1 MVRKSGCWPAASHMK
16 MIFSRTA
23 LQGFSTPLSVLGLGC
38 VQKKDTEEQLRAYIK
53 QLSRFTE
60 LQIEVIKDGS
70 IKAIHYIF
78 PVLNP

>member
-1 MVRKSGCWPAASHMK
+1 MPSGIPFVIWL
-16 MIFSRTA
+16 FLV
-23 LQGFSTPLSVLGLGC
+23 LQ

-60 LQIEVIKDGS
+60 LQIEGQQVFKQALQRLIQKIEAIKDGS

-78 PVLNP
+78 PDLNP

>member
-1 MVRKSGCWPAASHMK
+1 MYKISNYFIITG
-16 MIFSRTA
+16 T
-23 LQGFSTPLSVLGLGC
+23 
-38 VQKKDTEEQLRAYIK
+38 KKDTEEQLRAYIK

-60 LQIEVIKDGS
+60 LQIEGQQVFKQALQRLIQKIEVINGGS